1 MRSVLRRK
9 TRFWEWEKSGD
20 LSSDRATRDG
30 LSFMVT
36 GTETWV
42 AKYKSARQRMPVE
55 NSRLREQCAKSR
67 ISLGSSRDAAS
78 SKFLLK
84 VPDSQP
90 PPPPPP
96 IYWITNA
103 GVRPSSLCVNKPSVW
118 VWCMLLFESHCL
130 RQMFWTV
137 KGKVRARPHVFAR
150 APFANSKLLNV
161 KLNLK

>member
-96 IYWITNA
+96 RSTESQMLEWDPAVCVLTS
-103 GVRPSSLCVNKPSVW
+103 PLCEYDA
-118 VWCMLLFESHCL
+118 CYCL
-130 RQMFWTV
+130 RVTALDRCFEPWRERWEQDRMSLP
-137 KGKVRARPHVFAR
+137 GHRLQIQ
-150 APFANSKLLNV
+150 NC
-161 KLNLK
+161 